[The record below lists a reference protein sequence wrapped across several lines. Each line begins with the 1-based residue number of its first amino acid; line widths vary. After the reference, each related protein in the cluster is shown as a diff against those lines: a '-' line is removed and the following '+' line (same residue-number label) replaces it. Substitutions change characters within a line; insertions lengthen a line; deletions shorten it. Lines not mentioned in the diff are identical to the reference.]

1 MPEKLKASM
10 AQTVISALLFHM
22 CVWGGWRGGLFLPSC
37 NAEASPPLIAEYFL
51 CNYGL

>member
-1 MPEKLKASM
+1 MPEKLKASV